1 MAIGGKKLT
10 VLIGLA
16 AAAIAVVYVL
26 IDAWPSDYAPLALS
40 EDQKQQAAASFVN
53 TCAQF
58 SNGAQA
64 TEPYTLALG
73 EEQVNSYF
81 ASADEIADT
90 VGQPLKLRR
99 LLETAGLAD
108 PTVALHDG
116 HMRLMVRSL
125 AKDKVV
131 GADLRFA
138 FQPDGRLRVE
148 VAGASMGRLPL
159 PRSVIQPYLDQLAT
173 LGNAP
178 RNPSSSRDP
187 KDIAAAAMAIV
198 AAAAKGEAMPTET
211 DQTLNRRP
219 VRLTGVTLTE
229 GRMTLHLQ
237 PIRRKAVLTSGG

>member
-53 TCAQF
+53 ACAQF

-108 PTVALHDG
+108 PAVALHDG

-131 GADLRFA
+131 GADLRFV

-148 VAGASMGRLPL
+148 VAGASVGRLPL
-159 PRSVIQPYLDQLAT
+159 PRSAIQPYLEQLAT
-173 LGNAP
+173 P
-178 RNPSSSRDP
+178 RSPSSARDP
-187 KDIAAAAMAIV
+187 KDIAEAAMAIV
-198 AAAAKGEAMPTET
+198 TAAAKGEAMPTET

-237 PIRRKAVLTSGG
+237 PIRRKAALTPGG